1 MSQIDR
7 TYPHSRPATSQRW
20 KRLWA
25 KTRMKI
31 TGGET
36 GFLGFGLRW
45 AVLLLFVAYFF
56 VPILWLVL
64 APSKSAPDLL
74 ERNPLAFGSFQR
86 IQEAWQRIVEYQDG
100 EVFLWLGNSVR
111 YVILSLT
118 LALAT
123 CIPAGYILAIA
134 RFPGRRPL
142 LWLTLITML
151 LPPSALVLPMF
162 MELNLFHLVNT
173 QWAVILPAAFFPFG
187 TYLTYIYYAS
197 SLPPDLL
204 DAARVDGCS
213 EVQLFWHI
221 ALPLAK
227 PLLGLLA
234 FINFNTNW
242 NNFFGPYVLLNDDR
256 LFNLPVGLQQFVSAT
271 SALRPGFNPSPGV
284 MVGYQQ
290 AEAAL
295 LGLVMVVPVALVFM
309 IAQRYVVEGAFTG
322 SIKG

>member
-1 MSQIDR
+1 MSKID
-7 TYPHSRPATSQRW
+7 TLHSNSRRSLLLRW
-20 KRLWA
+20 KYFQMRTA
-25 KTRMKI
+25 NDI
-31 TGGET
+31 GI
-36 GFLGFGLRW
+36 LGFGLRW
-45 AVLLLFVAYFF
+45 GVLLLFAAYFF

-64 APSKSAPDLL
+64 ATSKSAPQLL
-74 ERNPLAFGSFQR
+74 ELKPLAFGSFQR
-86 IQEAWQRIVEYQDG
+86 IQEAWQRIIEYQDG
-100 EVFLWLGNSVR
+100 EVLLWASNSIR
-111 YVILSLT
+111 YAVWALTLSLVT
-118 LALAT
+118 S
-123 CIPAGYILAIA
+123 IPAGYILAVA
-134 RFPGRRPL
+134 RFPGRNLL

-162 MELNLFHLVNT
+162 MELNLFHLINT
-173 QWAVILPAAFFPFG
+173 QWAVILPSAFFPFG

-221 ALPLAK
+221 ALPLAT

-242 NNFFGPYVLLNDDR
+242 NNFFGPYVLLNDNT
-256 LFNLPVGLQQFVSAT
+256 LFNLPVGIQQFVTAT

-295 LGLVMVVPVALVFM
+295 FGLVMVVPVAIVYL
-309 IAQRYVVEGAFTG
+309 IAQRYVIGGAFTG
-322 SIKG
+322 SVKG

>member
-1 MSQIDR
+1 MSKTVTLRPD
-7 TYPHSRPATSQRW
+7 TRPALLHGWMRFW
-20 KRLWA
+20 
-25 KTRMKI
+25 TRT
-31 TGGET
+31 TGDIGI
-36 GFLGFGLRW
+36 LGFGLRW
-45 AVLLLFVAYFF
+45 GVLLLFAAYFF
-56 VPILWLVL
+56 VPLLWLVL
-64 APSKSAPDLL
+64 ATSKSAPQLL
-74 ERNPLAFGSFQR
+74 ELKPLAFGSFQR
-86 IQEAWQRIVEYQDG
+86 IQEAWQRIIEYQDG
-100 EVFLWLGNSVR
+100 EVLQWVLNSVR
-111 YVILSLT
+111 YAAYGLALSL
-118 LALAT
+118 ASS
-123 CIPAGYILAIA
+123 IPAGYILAIA

-173 QWAVILPAAFFPFG
+173 QWAIILPAAFFPFG

-197 SLPPDLL
+197 SLPPELL

-213 EVQLFWHI
+213 EAELFRHI
-221 ALPLAK
+221 ALPLAT

-234 FINFNTNW
+234 FINFTTIW

-256 LFNLPVGLQQFVSAT
+256 LFNLPVGIQQFTAAT

-295 LGLVMVVPVALVFM
+295 FGLMMVVPVAVVFLF
-309 IAQRYVVEGAFTG
+309 AQRYVIGGAFTG
-322 SIKG
+322 SVKG

>member
-1 MSQIDR
+1 MSNSDALR
-7 TYPHSRPATSQRW
+7 RDSRPALRQRW
-20 KRLWA
+20 THFWMRTA
-25 KTRMKI
+25 GD
-31 TGGET
+31 TGV
-36 GFLGFGLRW
+36 LGFGLRW
-45 AVLLLFVAYFF
+45 GVLLLFAAYFF
-56 VPILWLVL
+56 IPLLWLVL
-64 APSKSAPDLL
+64 APSKSAPQLLDLP
-74 ERNPLAFGSFQR
+74 PLAFGSFQR
-86 IQEAWQRIVEYQDG
+86 IQEAWQRIIEYQDG
-100 EVFLWLGNSVR
+100 EVLLWMFNSVR
-111 YVILSLT
+111 YALWALALSL
-118 LALAT
+118 AT
-123 CIPAGYILAIA
+123 SIPAGYILAVA
-134 RFPGRRPL
+134 RFPGRRAL

-151 LPPSALVLPMF
+151 LPPSALVLPTF
-162 MELNLFHLVNT
+162 MELNLAHVVNT

-221 ALPLAK
+221 ALPLAT

-234 FINFNTNW
+234 FINFNANW

-256 LFNLPVGLQQFVSAT
+256 LFNLPVGIQQFVAAT

-295 LGLVMVVPVALVFM
+295 FGLIMVVPVAIVFL
-309 IAQRYVVEGAFTG
+309 IAQRYVIGGAFTG
-322 SIKG
+322 SVKG

>member
-1 MSQIDR
+1 MSKTVTLRPD
-7 TYPHSRPATSQRW
+7 TRPALLHGWMRFW
-20 KRLWA
+20 
-25 KTRMKI
+25 TRT
-31 TGGET
+31 TGDIGI
-36 GFLGFGLRW
+36 LGFGLRW
-45 AVLLLFVAYFF
+45 GVLLLFAAYFF
-56 VPILWLVL
+56 VPLLWLVL
-64 APSKSAPDLL
+64 ATSKSAPQLL
-74 ERNPLAFGSFQR
+74 ELKPLAFGSFQR
-86 IQEAWQRIVEYQDG
+86 IQEAWQRIIEYQDG
-100 EVFLWLGNSVR
+100 EVLQWVLNSVR
-111 YVILSLT
+111 YAAYGLALSL
-118 LALAT
+118 ASS
-123 CIPAGYILAIA
+123 IPAGYILAIA

-173 QWAVILPAAFFPFG
+173 QWAIILPAAFFPFG

-197 SLPPDLL
+197 SLPPELL

-213 EVQLFWHI
+213 EAELFRHI
-221 ALPLAK
+221 ALPLAT

-234 FINFNTNW
+234 FINFTTIW

-256 LFNLPVGLQQFVSAT
+256 LFNLPVGIQQFAAAT

-295 LGLVMVVPVALVFM
+295 FGLMMVVPVAVVFLF
-309 IAQRYVVEGAFTG
+309 AQRYVIGGAFTG
-322 SIKG
+322 SVKG